1 MGSAAMADDELT
13 KPLGLPEER
22 RRTDRL
28 PVVLAV
34 TLLAI
39 IAAIGAGRFMATQS
53 RGPGEP
59 AVIATGEKAPAK
71 PAQKPKKTFPPGSPG
86 LIEATPDGGLT
97 DLDSGE
103 VVITDPNARPP
114 IRLATAPI
122 EELLEDGEHGLLPRI
137 GPDGT
142 RPMDAYAR
150 PADPAAGSAIR
161 IAIVV
166 GGIGIARDGSSEAI
180 KDLPGAVTLAFAPYS
195 DELPKLL
202 ARARDMGHEV
212 LLQIPLEPYGYPNND
227 PGPQTLTVDA
237 SAAENLDRLHWLM
250 SRLTTYVGVTNYLGA
265 RFTGDEDALGPLIA
279 EVGER
284 GLLYFDDGSSGAS
297 RADQLAKG
305 MTPFI
310 RADSVI
316 DADTEAKAIDARL
329 AEIEALAKRRGFAV
343 ASASA
348 FPISIER
355 IADFAR
361 NAADRG
367 IEIVPLSAL
376 VPSDRT

>member
-1 MGSAAMADDELT
+1 
-13 KPLGLPEER
+13 
-22 RRTDRL
+22 
-28 PVVLAV
+28 
-34 TLLAI
+34 
-39 IAAIGAGRFMATQS
+39 
-53 RGPGEP
+53 
-59 AVIATGEKAPAK
+59 VI
-71 PAQKPKKTFPPGSPG
+71 S
-86 LIEATPDGGLT
+86 
-97 DLDSGE
+97 
-103 VVITDPNARPP
+103 DPSARPAM
-114 IRLATAPI
+114 RLATAPI
-122 EELLEDGEHGLLPRI
+122 EELLESGEHGLLPRI
-137 GPDGT
+137 APDGT
-142 RPMDAYAR
+142 RPMNAYAR
-150 PADPAAGSAIR
+150 PAQPAAGSVSR

-166 GGIGIARDGSSEAI
+166 GGIGVARDGSNRAI
-180 KDLPGAVTLAFAPYS
+180 EDLPGEVTLAFAPYS

-227 PGPQTLTVDA
+227 PGPHTLTIDA
-237 SAAENLDRLHWLM
+237 SADENLDRLHWLM

-265 RFTGDEDALGPLIA
+265 RFTGDEDALEPIIA

-297 RADQLAKG
+297 RADVLAKD

-310 RADSVI
+310 RADAVV
-316 DADTEAKAIDARL
+316 DAETDAKAIDERL
-329 AEIEALAKRRGFAV
+329 AAVEALAKRRGYAV

-367 IEIVPLSAL
+367 IEIVPLTAL
-376 VPSDRT
+376 VPADRT

>member
-1 MGSAAMADDELT
+1 MADDELT
-13 KPLGLPEER
+13 KPLGLPDDER
-22 RRTDRL
+22 QRRTDRL
-28 PVVLAV
+28 PVVLAIAV
-34 TLLAI
+34 FAI
-39 IAAIGAGRFMATQS
+39 IAAIGAGRFLATQS
-53 RGPGEP
+53 TAPGEP
-59 AVIATGEKAPAK
+59 KVIATGDKAPAK
-71 PAQKPKKTFPPGSPG
+71 PAPKPTKTFPPGSPG
-86 LIEATPDGGLT
+86 LIEATPDGALT
-97 DLDSGE
+97 DLDMGD
-103 VVITDPNARPP
+103 VVISDPSARPP
-114 IRLATAPI
+114 MRLATAPI
-122 EELLEDGEHGLLPRI
+122 EELLESGEHGLLPRI

-150 PADPAAGSAIR
+150 PAEPAAGSVSR

-166 GGIGIARDGSSEAI
+166 GGIGVARDGSNRAI
-180 KDLPGAVTLAFAPYS
+180 EDLPGEVTLAFAPYS

-227 PGPQTLTVDA
+227 PGPHTLTIDA
-237 SAAENLDRLHWLM
+237 SADENLDRLHWLM

-265 RFTGDEDALGPLIA
+265 RFTGDEDALEPVIA

-297 RADQLAKG
+297 RADVLAKD

-310 RADSVI
+310 RADAVL
-316 DADTEAKAIDARL
+316 DAETDAKAIDERL
-329 AEIEALAKRRGFAV
+329 AAVEALAKRRGYAV

-367 IEIVPLSAL
+367 IEIVPLTAL
-376 VPSDRT
+376 VPADRT

>member
-1 MGSAAMADDELT
+1 MADDELT
-13 KPLGLPEER
+13 KPLGLPDDER
-22 RRTDRL
+22 QRRTDRL
-28 PVVLAV
+28 PVVLAIAV
-34 TLLAI
+34 FAI
-39 IAAIGAGRFMATQS
+39 IAAIGVGRFMATQS
-53 RGPGEP
+53 TPPGEP
-59 AVIATGEKAPAK
+59 KLIATGEKAPAK
-71 PAQKPKKTFPPGSPG
+71 PVPKTTKTFPPGSPG
-86 LIEATPDGGLT
+86 LIEATPDGALT
-97 DLDSGE
+97 DLDTGD
-103 VVITDPNARPP
+103 VVISDPSARPAM
-114 IRLATAPI
+114 RLATAPI
-122 EELLEDGEHGLLPRI
+122 EELLESGEHGLLPRI
-137 GPDGT
+137 APDGT
-142 RPMDAYAR
+142 RPMNAYAR
-150 PADPAAGSAIR
+150 PAQPAAGSVSR

-166 GGIGIARDGSSEAI
+166 GGIGVARDGSNRAI
-180 KDLPGAVTLAFAPYS
+180 EDLPGEVTLAFAPYS

-227 PGPQTLTVDA
+227 PGPHTLTIDA
-237 SAAENLDRLHWLM
+237 SADENLDRLHWLM

-265 RFTGDEDALGPLIA
+265 RFTGDEDALEPIIA

-297 RADQLAKG
+297 RADVLAKD

-310 RADSVI
+310 RADAVV
-316 DADTEAKAIDARL
+316 DAETDAKAIDERL
-329 AEIEALAKRRGFAV
+329 AAVEALAKRRGYAV

-367 IEIVPLSAL
+367 IEIVPLTAL
-376 VPSDRT
+376 VPADRT

>member
-1 MGSAAMADDELT
+1 MPDDELT
-13 KPLGLPEER
+13 RPLGLPEER
-22 RRTDRL
+22 PRRDRL
-28 PVVLAV
+28 PTVLAIA
-34 TLLAI
+34 LLAI
-39 IAAIGAGRFMATQS
+39 IAAIGAGRYMATQS
-53 RGPGEP
+53 RNPGEP
-59 AVIATGEKAPAK
+59 TVIATGEKAPAK
-71 PAQKPKKTFPPGSPG
+71 PAQKPTKTFPPGSPG

-97 DLDSGE
+97 DLSSGE
-103 VVITDPNARPP
+103 VVISDPNARPLL
-114 IRLATAPI
+114 RLATAPI

-142 RPMDAYAR
+142 RAMDAYAR
-150 PADPAAGSAIR
+150 PSEPAAGSTSR

-166 GGIGIARDGSSEAI
+166 GGIGIARNGSSEAI
-180 KDLPGAVTLAFAPYS
+180 EDLPGAITLAFAPYS

-237 SAAENLDRLHWLM
+237 SADENLDRLHWLM

-265 RFTGDEDALGPLIA
+265 RFTGDEDALAPVIA
-279 EVGER
+279 DVGER
-284 GLLYFDDGSSGAS
+284 GLLYFDDGSSGTS

-310 RADSVI
+310 RADAVI

-329 AEIEALAKRRGFAV
+329 AELEALAKRRGYAV

-348 FPISIER
+348 FPVSIER
-355 IADFAR
+355 IADSAR

-367 IEIVPLSAL
+367 IEIVPLTAL